1 MDEVEGYKVPTLNII
16 KSKFNKLGQKTTN
29 VKVLPAEQ
37 AHSQKTQNFLL
48 SKKSHKTNGH

>member
-37 AHSQKTQNFLL
+37 AHS
-48 SKKSHKTNGH
+48 